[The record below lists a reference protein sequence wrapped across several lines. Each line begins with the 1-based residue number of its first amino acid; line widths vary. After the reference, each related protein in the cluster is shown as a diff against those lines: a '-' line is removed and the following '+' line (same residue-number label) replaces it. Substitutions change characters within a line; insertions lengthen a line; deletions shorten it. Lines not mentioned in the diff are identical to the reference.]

1 MFQVKKS
8 LFAFFLKDW
17 KGSVFDTSTTEK
29 LNVHNF
35 IQRYGTKEME
45 AKIPFANIQVLHQL
59 DAIHY
64 GVVLRASG
72 KRWN

>member
-1 MFQVKKS
+1 
-8 LFAFFLKDW
+8 
-17 KGSVFDTSTTEK
+17 
-29 LNVHNF
+29 
-35 IQRYGTKEME
+35 ME

-72 KRWN
+72 KR